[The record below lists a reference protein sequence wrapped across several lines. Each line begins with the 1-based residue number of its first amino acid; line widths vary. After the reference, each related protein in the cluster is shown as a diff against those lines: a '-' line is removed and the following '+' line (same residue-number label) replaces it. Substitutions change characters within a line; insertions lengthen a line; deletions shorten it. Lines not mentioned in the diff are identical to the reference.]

1 MKIDA
6 SLAAVDQLL
15 KRTIESESIVN
26 DLYRHVFQVS
36 GKKLRAKLCLISS
49 LNESNYEK
57 FDNNYEE
64 IRVQLAAI
72 IELLHSATLVHDDV
86 IDLASQRRGQE
97 TVSEAWSNSHA
108 VLIGDYIYS
117 RAFVLMAQ
125 IGVPEII
132 DELADATNK
141 IAQGELIQLQNKKNW
156 SIDKKILEKINYYK
170 TGRLFEAA
178 SKTGSIIGKRSKKDA
193 NILTTVSKNLGIAFQ
208 IQDDLLDYG
217 LSNIDIGKPKLQ
229 DIKEQKITFPLMF
242 ALEESSNQTKKDIKN
257 LLDNKEEVAEKIY
270 DFVLST
276 SAIKK
281 CNKLLDNNF
290 KMTQE
295 LIRNISDNYISLEML
310 NLLDEM
316 WKRDY

>member
-125 IGVPEII
+125 IGVPE
-132 DELADATNK
+132 
-141 IAQGELIQLQNKKNW
+141 
-156 SIDKKILEKINYYK
+156 
-170 TGRLFEAA
+170 
-178 SKTGSIIGKRSKKDA
+178 
-193 NILTTVSKNLGIAFQ
+193 TVSYTHLT
-208 IQDDLLDYG
+208 L
-217 LSNIDIGKPKLQ
+217 P
-229 DIKEQKITFPLMF
+229 
-242 ALEESSNQTKKDIKN
+242 TKSG
-257 LLDNKEEVAEKIY
+257 V
-270 DFVLST
+270 
-276 SAIKK
+276 
-281 CNKLLDNNF
+281 
-290 KMTQE
+290 
-295 LIRNISDNYISLEML
+295 
-310 NLLDEM
+310 
-316 WKRDY
+316 

>member
-1 MKIDA
+1 M
-6 SLAAVDQLL
+6 
-15 KRTIESESIVN
+15 
-26 DLYRHVFQVS
+26 
-36 GKKLRAKLCLISS
+36 
-49 LNESNYEK
+49 
-57 FDNNYEE
+57 
-64 IRVQLAAI
+64 
-72 IELLHSATLVHDDV
+72 HDDV

-242 ALEESSNQTKKDIKN
+242 ALEESSNQTKQDIKN
-257 LLDNKEEVAEKIY
+257 LLDNKEVVAEKIY

-281 CNKLLDNNF
+281 CNQLLDNNF

>member
-49 LNESNYEK
+49 LNESNHEK

-64 IRVQLAAI
+64 IRIQLAAI

-193 NILTTVSKNLGIAFQ
+193 NILTTISKNLGIAFQ

-257 LLDNKEEVAEKIY
+257 LLDSKEVFAERIY

-281 CNKLLDNNF
+281 CNQLLDNNF
-290 KMTQE
+290 KITQE